1 MGDSMSNNPDDTNTN
16 LSDDEIDRMKA
27 EAHSE
32 TTSIMKQIE
41 RDYPGITEGVA
52 TALGAS
58 TGAAGSLVALSSLGV
73 SGLSAAGITSGL
85 ATAGALVG
93 GGMVAG
99 IGVLAAPVAIL
110 GVAGYAIAK
119 KHKSAKLAAALGQAI
134 SKLYDIQTRLME
146 NAEYFKEEIA
156 EIKFAVETLS
166 NKKPA

>member
-1 MGDSMSNNPDDTNTN
+1 M
-16 LSDDEIDRMKA
+16 
-27 EAHSE
+27 
-32 TTSIMKQIE
+32 TSISESEVKSLKEEAAQEVNIIVQE
-41 RDYPGITEGVA
+41 LETDYPGISEGVG
-52 TALGAS
+52 TAI
-58 TGAAGSLVALSSLGV
+58 GAAVGGTGSFAALTTLGV

-119 KHKSAKLAAALGQAI
+119 KRKNAKLAARLGQAI
-134 SKLYDIQTRLME
+134 AKLYDIQSRLMQ

-156 EIKFAVETLS
+156 AIKATIDLLGK
-166 NKKPA
+166 KKPA